1 MQFISNNSYIKHLFD
16 ANNSYIQ
23 QKILDCLTTPPSRT
37 DGVGYVYGFE
47 ISSDHNQKHN
57 FFVKIGRTQTST
69 PSERISVQG
78 GNEIFATKTIFNRKL
93 EKIIHLLFDFARV
106 NREYCGKKQIEWFHF
121 NNQGLTVIN
130 ILTFVSIINSMVDD
144 IFGKK
149 SKPCDEESDFEEESD
164 SEEES
169 EEELACAVAP
179 KKLSLKTCTIN
190 DLRELK
196 KRYNIIGVGEKKME
210 ILIKYKSLSTQHPGI
225 GKETYKKLFP
235 YVE

>member
-16 ANNSYIQ
+16 ANNTHIQ
-23 QKILDCLTTPPSRT
+23 QKILHYLTTPPSRT

-93 EKIIHLLFDFARV
+93 EKIIHLLFDFV
-106 NREYCGKKQIEWFHF
+106 KVDREYCGEIETEWFHF

-149 SKPCDEESDFEEESD
+149 SKICEEESDF
-164 SEEES
+164 EEES